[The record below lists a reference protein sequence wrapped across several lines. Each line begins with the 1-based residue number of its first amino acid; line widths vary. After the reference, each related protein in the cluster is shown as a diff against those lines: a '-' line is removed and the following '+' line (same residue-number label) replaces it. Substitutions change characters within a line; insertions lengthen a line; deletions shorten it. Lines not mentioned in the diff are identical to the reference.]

1 MVMDHSK
8 QKNFTARKSDAPKTR
23 AEFRPKP
30 VTPQY
35 LDNAAAYYLQRFSAS
50 AEKLRQILT
59 QKAKRR
65 VGRDGEVPAETAAWI
80 AELIEKYIARGW
92 LNDEAYATAQVRN
105 LRGRG
110 SSARQIAMKL
120 QQKGVNREQISAA
133 LAAHAESSLSPCG
146 REPAPDLIR
155 GWQAEGL
162 TGEGLGADFDNNPS
176 PASLRSAPS
185 PARGEGENDHDPEL
199 RAAIRYLQRRRL
211 GPWRT
216 REVEN
221 ARDKDLA
228 ALMRQGFSLDIARQA
243 LVADKST

>member
-1 MVMDHSK
+1 MAMTDQPDS
-8 QKNFTARKSDAPKTR
+8 NLPRSRKKLLGNAGEAKKY
-23 AEFRPKP
+23 EFKPRP

-59 QKAKRR
+59 QKVKRR
-65 VGRDGEVPAETAAWI
+65 VGREGEVPNETAQWI
-80 AELIEKYIARGW
+80 SELIEKYIARGW
-92 LNDEAYATAQVRN
+92 LDDAAYAQSQVRQ

-120 QQKGVNREQISAA
+120 QQKGLPSPQIKTALDDFTAAQATAA
-133 LAAHAESSLSPCG
+133 L
-146 REPAPDLIR
+146 PD
-155 GWQAEGL
+155 E
-162 TGEGLGADFDNNPS
+162 EVP
-176 PASLRSAPS
+176 
-185 PARGEGENDHDPEL
+185 DPEL
-199 RAAIRYLQRRRL
+199 TAALRYIQRRRL
-211 GPWRT
+211 GPYRT

-243 LVADKST
+243 LAVERAD